1 MSLRVHLTFS
11 PRLFVV
17 GNDLPANL
25 KRKIRAKRP
34 PLGHVVPKAVRAKK
48 GGSSAN
54 PCLRPQGKAREAGL
68 NNPSMLKI
76 IGGTARGRRLDSP
89 NVYLRPMMGKV
100 REALYSTLTSFG
112 LYNVP
117 STTRHLDIYAGS
129 GSVGLESLSRG
140 AAHCTFIDLSE
151 DCCNAVKRN
160 VAWCQFDGKAQVVCA
175 DALQALR
182 EPESVGLLMP
192 YQIITLCPP
201 YEEVTYGE
209 LLDAV
214 ANSPLVA
221 EDTIVVIE
229 YPTEL
234 GTLPHV
240 YHSRNGGAMV
250 GVRNRRYGRT
260 VIGIYIVNPSGN
272 MEVADSRPEDFV
284 SL

>member
-1 MSLRVHLTFS
+1 
-11 PRLFVV
+11 
-17 GNDLPANL
+17 
-25 KRKIRAKRP
+25 
-34 PLGHVVPKAVRAKK
+34 
-48 GGSSAN
+48 
-54 PCLRPQGKAREAGL
+54 
-68 NNPSMLKI
+68 
-76 IGGTARGRRLDSP
+76 
-89 NVYLRPMMGKV
+89 MMGKV
-100 REALYSTLTSFG
+100 REALFSTLTSFG
-112 LYNVP
+112 LYDVP
-117 STTRHLDIYAGS
+117 TTRHLDIFAGS

-160 VAWCQFDGKAQVVCA
+160 VAWCQFDGKAQVVRA

-182 EPESVGLLMP
+182 EPESMGLLMP

-201 YEEVTYGE
+201 YEEVAYGD

-214 ANSPLVA
+214 ANSPLVE

-240 YHSRNGGAMV
+240 YHSRNGGVMV